1 MPSRSYRLPENY
13 STIYPQIWDPFV
25 NTLMNSKVLFRGD
38 TFTWIRPWL
47 AENIH
52 RMHAIRLKRPM
63 EIASK
68 PFSNTLWG
76 TGRIKPV
83 RLCSFLLG
91 SHVHF
96 SQPLISL
103 SRDVDPDDNI
113 NPVFSAC
120 VVASVSS
127 YIKWVNN
134 AYLIGLLW
142 RWYELILLKKLT
154 WFLTHGVCSIKVRC
168 QGEKEVMEEKNKAVW
183 SL

>member
-1 MPSRSYRLPENY
+1 MPSRSYRLPENC
-13 STIYPQIWDPFV
+13 STIYLHIWDPFV

-47 AENIH
+47 AEDVH

-63 EIASK
+63 ERASK
-68 PFSNTLWG
+68 PFSSTLWG
-76 TGRIKPV
+76 AGRINPV
-83 RLCSFLLG
+83 RLRSFLLG
-91 SHVHF
+91 SHVRF

-103 SRDVDPDDNI
+103 NRDVDPDDNI

-120 VVASVSS
+120 AVASVSS
-127 YIKWVNN
+127 YIKGGNN
-134 AYLIGLLW
+134 AYVIGLLW

-154 WFLTHGVCSIKVRC
+154 WFLIHGVCAIKVRY
-168 QGEKEVMEEKNKAVW
+168 QGEKEVMEEKNKVVR